1 MSLSMIP
8 GASSA
13 DRRSV
18 ARDRDPRSGRG
29 RRTLARFV
37 CAGAL
42 AFAGGSLG
50 AAESAVLANPGVAN
64 GDEFAYAL
72 AMDATHVVTGTP
84 GEAGAAGAVYFFD
97 CSTQPCAAAQR
108 IAASDLAAGDH
119 FGAALGLAGDTLIV
133 GAPGQSPGAVYVFV
147 RSGPVWTQQAKL
159 VATTGGAAGDRFG
172 NAAALGTDRLLVGA
186 DYADTRAGAVYVFA
200 RSGSVWTQ
208 QARLSAADAV
218 AGDLFGRSV
227 ALDGDTA
234 VVGAPMKAG
243 AAAGSFARGAAYVFT
258 AIGSSWSQQA
268 KLLAAD
274 AADGDLFGQSVAVE
288 GDRALVGAPA
298 AASRIGA
305 AYVFSRSA
313 SAWTQDAELTAVGS
327 TSGDMLGWSVALSGT
342 HAIVGAPYALT
353 TCGIGHVFQDFAGV
367 WAETGGAAIAAP
379 VVGDLAGWAV
389 AAADGRWTIA
399 APGHAGPLLHA
410 GVAYYFDAA
419 ETIFADG
426 FDVSSAAS
434 VCNAAKTVQR

>member
-13 DRRSV
+13 DRRSA
-18 ARDRDPRSGRG
+18 ARGHGCG
-29 RRTLARFV
+29 RRALVQVV
-37 CAGAL
+37 CAVGLAL
-42 AFAGGSLG
+42 AGGGLG
-50 AAESAVLANPGVAN
+50 ATESAVLANPGVAN

-84 GEAGAAGAVYFFD
+84 GEASATGAVYFFD

-108 IAASDLAAGDH
+108 IAASDLATGDH
-119 FGAALGLAGDTLIV
+119 FGAALGLVGDTLIV

-147 RSGPVWTQQAKL
+147 RSGASWTQQAKL
-159 VATTGGAAGDRFG
+159 VATGGAAGDRFG

-186 DYADTRAGAVYVFA
+186 DYADARAGAVYVFA

-218 AGDLFGRSV
+218 ASDLFGRSV
-227 ALDGDTA
+227 ALDGGTA

-258 AIGSSWSQQA
+258 ASGSSWSQQA

-274 AADGDLFGQSVAVE
+274 AADGDVFGQSVAID

-298 AASRIGA
+298 AASRAGA

-313 SAWTQDAELTAVGS
+313 STWTQDAELAAAGG

-342 HAIVGAPYALT
+342 QAIVGAPYASS
-353 TCGIGHVFQDFAGV
+353 TCGVGHVFQDSAGA
-367 WAETGGAAIAAP
+367 WGETGGAAIAAP
-379 VVGDLAGWAV
+379 VIGDLAGWAV
-389 AAADGRWTIA
+389 TAADGRWTIA

-426 FDVSSAAS
+426 FDVMSAAS
-434 VCNAAKTVQR
+434 VCDAAKSVRR